1 MNKID
6 DTLIASTFQKV
17 KNSDIFAFKAY
28 IEPTATVNQSSVWA
42 MLTDIFVN
50 MPFYVLNSVVGIFSL
65 DFLRN

>member
-50 MPFYVLNSVVGIFSL
+50 MPF
-65 DFLRN
+65 LRFK